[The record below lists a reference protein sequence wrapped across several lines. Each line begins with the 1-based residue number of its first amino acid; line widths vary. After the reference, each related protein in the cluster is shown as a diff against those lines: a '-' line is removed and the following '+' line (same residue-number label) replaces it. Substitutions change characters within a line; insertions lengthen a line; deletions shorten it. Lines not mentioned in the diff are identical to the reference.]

1 MFASKLH
8 GNLKT
13 VSKFVQR
20 GYAVSVQSR
29 LVQSTSG
36 SRLCVTSKVT
46 QTSAQS
52 RQSVRWRSDQS
63 GRQVT
68 TVHDAVDAIRSI
80 FDSIVKSRTFQP
92 SYLLSQC
99 SLIQRHVT
107 ELRYPSR
114 IKDILQAC
122 ALVNEENTDVTTLAV
137 SALNQ
142 LASLPTEIWQ
152 ESKNQHN
159 LIWAVYWAAKCRCST
174 PGFTKLL
181 QQQLDVMCIEECR
194 AVDQCAHALFM
205 LNMPDR
211 HLAQHL
217 MNRYLTIQST
227 GDPKHRHTEVLR
239 LLLYCTLCGLECSAL
254 LELISV
260 DQLIQS
266 TGCGPRHVQ
275 LLLLH
280 NTLPGTNDL
289 RLQILETCLVR
300 FRKAVASRYS
310 GRMHDMLSYFI
321 GSKYT
326 TGISLVDGLRVQAFC
341 IFDRDY
347 EPVETDAY
355 PADVYN
361 GVSVDMTA
369 ARRHGFSVVACKGVS
384 DIQLLRHPVRAPD
397 GYDTLEALALKSQGC
412 YSDGTQT
419 WRSVL
424 AEKQTLYS
432 GFADQ
437 LSASHWR
444 VQRPV
449 AGQAVMNIHTDVI
462 LNTMVPRNS
471 RILCRIVQEVC
482 DNIMG
487 DWNMVSIF

>member
-68 TVHDAVDAIRSI
+68 TVHDAVDAIDSI
-80 FDSIVKSRTFQP
+80 FDSIVKSHTFQP
-92 SYLLSQC
+92 SYPLSQY

-107 ELRYPSR
+107 ELHYPNKVR
-114 IKDILQAC
+114 FILQAC

-137 SALNQ
+137 SAPKQ
-142 LASLPTEIWQ
+142 LASLPTYVWQ

-159 LIWAVYWAAKCRCST
+159 LIWAVYWAATCRCST
-174 PGFTKLL
+174 AEFTKLL
-181 QQQLDVMCIEECR
+181 KQQLDVMCIEECR
-194 AVDQCAHALFM
+194 AVDRCAYALFM

-217 MNRYLTIQST
+217 MNRYLTIQSR
-227 GDPKHRHTEVLR
+227 GDPKYRHTVVLR
-239 LLLYCTLCGLECSAL
+239 LLLYCTLCGVECSAL
-254 LELISV
+254 LKLISV
-260 DQLIQS
+260 DHLIQE
-266 TGCGPRHVQ
+266 CDPRLVQ
-275 LLLLH
+275 LLFLH
-280 NTLPGTNDL
+280 NTLPGTNDQ
-289 RLQILETCLVR
+289 RLQILETCLLR

-310 GRMHDMLSYFI
+310 GRMHDMLLYFI

-326 TGISLVDGLRVQAFC
+326 TGISLVDGVKVQAFC
-341 IFDRDY
+341 VFTRDY

-369 ARRHGFSVVACKGVS
+369 ARRHGFSVVACLGMS
-384 DIQLLRHPVRAPD
+384 DTLLLRHPVHTPN
-397 GYDTLEALALKSQGC
+397 GCNTLEASALKSEGC
-412 YSDGTQT
+412 YIIPVVLKHGARYSQ
-419 WRSVL
+419 RSRHFIPDLLINYPHHIGVFKDL
-424 AEKQTLYS
+424 LPAKQ
-432 GFADQ
+432 
-437 LSASHWR
+437 
-444 VQRPV
+444 
-449 AGQAVMNIHTDVI
+449 
-462 LNTMVPRNS
+462 
-471 RILCRIVQEVC
+471 
-482 DNIMG
+482 
-487 DWNMVSIF
+487 

>member
-36 SRLCVTSKVT
+36 SRLCVTSKVN

-68 TVHDAVDAIRSI
+68 TVHDAYDAIDSI

-107 ELRYPSR
+107 ELRYPSKVR
-114 IKDILQAC
+114 VALGAC
-122 ALVNEENTDVTTLAV
+122 ALVNEENTEVTKLAV
-137 SALNQ
+137 SLLNQ
-142 LASLPTEIWQ
+142 LASLPTDVWQ
-152 ESKNQHN
+152 DNRNQEH
-159 LIWAVYWAAKCRCST
+159 LRWAVYWAAKCRCAT

-194 AVDQCAHALFM
+194 DVDHCAHALFK
-205 LNMPDR
+205 LNMPDH

-217 MNRYLTIQST
+217 MNRYMTIHST
-227 GDPKHRHTEVLR
+227 GDPKYRHTQVLS
-239 LLLYCTLCGLECSAL
+239 LLLYCTLCGVECSAL
-254 LELISV
+254 LKLISV
-260 DQLIQS
+260 DHLIQS
-266 TGCGPRHVQ
+266 TECDPRHVQ
-275 LLLLH
+275 LLFLH
-280 NTLPGTNDL
+280 NTLPGTNDQ

-326 TGISLVDGLRVQAFC
+326 TGISLVDGVPVQAFC
-341 IFDRDY
+341 VFNRDY
-347 EPVETDAY
+347 KPVETEAY

-361 GVSVDMTA
+361 GVSVDMTE
-369 ARRHGFSVVACKGVS
+369 ARRHDFNVVACLGVS
-384 DIQLLRHPVRAPD
+384 DTRLLRHPVRTPN
-397 GYDTLEALALKSQGC
+397 GYDTLAALALKSQGC
-412 YSDGTQT
+412 YIIPVVLEHGARHSQ
-419 WRSVL
+419 RSRHFIPDLLINYPHHIGVFKDL
-424 AEKQTLYS
+424 LPAKQ
-432 GFADQ
+432 
-437 LSASHWR
+437 
-444 VQRPV
+444 
-449 AGQAVMNIHTDVI
+449 
-462 LNTMVPRNS
+462 
-471 RILCRIVQEVC
+471 
-482 DNIMG
+482 
-487 DWNMVSIF
+487 